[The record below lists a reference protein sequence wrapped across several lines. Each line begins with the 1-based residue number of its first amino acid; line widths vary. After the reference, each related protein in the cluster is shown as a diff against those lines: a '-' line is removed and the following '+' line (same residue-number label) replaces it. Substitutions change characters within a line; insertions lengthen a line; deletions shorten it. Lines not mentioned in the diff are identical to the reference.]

1 MTKRELYRTSR
12 DIIIK
17 CEALYVTITVENADA
32 ICQELQEYYDVTND
46 LFNEW
51 LTKEMA
57 VPTRYKAL
65 DTRAQI
71 IVDGLAAIGVEF

>member
-17 CEALYVTITVENADA
+17 CETLYVTVTVENADA
-32 ICQELQEYYDVTND
+32 ICQELQGYYDITND
-46 LFNEW
+46 LYDEW
-51 LTKEMA
+51 LIKNVA
-57 VPTRYKAL
+57 IPTRYKAL